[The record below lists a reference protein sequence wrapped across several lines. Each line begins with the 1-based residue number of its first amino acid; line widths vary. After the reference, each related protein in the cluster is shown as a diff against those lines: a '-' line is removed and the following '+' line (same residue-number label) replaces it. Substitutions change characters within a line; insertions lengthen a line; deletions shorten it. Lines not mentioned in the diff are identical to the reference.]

1 MAGDSITNMLNLFDG
16 SNRTAV
22 PVPELPKRHGELP
35 SYVRYTIISGVLI
48 SLTTLPY
55 IAIRLSSLHRKLGNI
70 HATNNGLQ
78 RELKAVLL
86 EANTRKEE
94 HAKVLEMLGN
104 ARKELNEMKV
114 AAERQN
120 ARMVASEAMMKADIR
135 ALLQE
140 KQKFRFVVTSC
151 RVVTKNDTLIPIE
164 SN

>member
-1 MAGDSITNMLNLFDG
+1 MAGDSVTNMLNLFDG

-22 PVPELPKRHGELP
+22 PVHEPPKRHGELP
-35 SYVRYTIISGVLI
+35 SYVRYTIVSGVLV
-48 SLTTLPY
+48 SLTILPY
-55 IAIRLSSLHRKLGNI
+55 IAIRLSSLHHKLGDI

-114 AAERQN
+114 AAEKQN

-140 KQKFRFVVTSC
+140 KQKFRFVLTSC
-151 RVVTKNDTLIPIE
+151 RVIIENDILIPIE